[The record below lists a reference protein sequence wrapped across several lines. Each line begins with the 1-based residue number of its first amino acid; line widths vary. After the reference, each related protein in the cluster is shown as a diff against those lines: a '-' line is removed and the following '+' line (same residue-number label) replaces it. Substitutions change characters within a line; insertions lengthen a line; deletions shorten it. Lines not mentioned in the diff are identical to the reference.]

1 MLNVGG
7 FQTQD
12 SCKTFKNVSMAL
24 AHIGHS
30 QPGVKA
36 VKARAM
42 FLRVGV
48 ICYSAIN
55 QVQCV
60 WIFFFSVIHFI
71 DVVIFVLLIFM
82 KLKYSYPSLF
92 LPILFFILPIYSP
105 PLLSLKSMASLSLV
119 VVTEN

>member
-1 MLNVGG
+1 M
-7 FQTQD
+7 
-12 SCKTFKNVSMAL
+12 
-24 AHIGHS
+24 
-30 QPGVKA
+30 
-36 VKARAM
+36 KARAM

-105 PLLSLKSMASLSLV
+105 PLLSLKSMSSLSLIV
-119 VVTEN
+119 VIEN